1 MQMQLMQKAFDDNA
15 MMVGRQ
21 QRRIRSVG
29 PESLETQVK
38 MLFKIDLKR
47 SSLQQRVLIN
57 LALFST
63 FSFAFISQ
71 SASLT
76 ICISLS
82 QSFSIQFGS
91 LIVSQSS
98 NIPIFDAFS
107 SIVSNNIWKPYERF
121 QTEVFSHVFTPDS
134 QIYAAIIKYTP
145 EQANL

>member
-1 MQMQLMQKAFDDNA
+1 MQLMQKAFDDNA

-91 LIVSQSS
+91 LLVSQSS

-107 SIVSNNIWKPYERF
+107 SIVSNNI
-121 QTEVFSHVFTPDS
+121 
-134 QIYAAIIKYTP
+134 
-145 EQANL
+145 